1 MGAHHFPLP
10 DPPKTLDHCTD
21 VEIGPRWY
29 ELDTKKISIKTGND
43 VYVLKVLR
51 MAGKRH
57 YFTDGTSRLNSSQKE
72 VVPGAQRFVEIT
84 AETSEHVLPDGR
96 RFFKNVMIKHTDSA
110 IFFRGQMTLHTDGHI
125 SLTGYNG

>member
-1 MGAHHFPLP
+1 MGDHQCTPPDLP
-10 DPPKTLDHCTD
+10 KVLDRCVD

-84 AETSEHVLPDGR
+84 AETSEHVLRDGR
-96 RFFKNVMIKHTDSA
+96 RFYKNVLIKHTDSA
-110 IFFRGQMTLHTDGHI
+110 IFFRGQMTIHTDGHI